1 MSTGA
6 PDILLIDDSP
16 TTADLFKYALQL
28 NQSQVTMQVV
38 YDGQAALDMLFD
50 SEQATSTPLPQL
62 ILLDMH
68 LPRLDGLEVLAQLR
82 ANERTRRV
90 PVLIYSGSDAQE
102 AKAEAMQH
110 GANGYVCKPAGFK
123 DTCAMIKRIED
134 EWLKRAD

>member
-1 MSTGA
+1 MSTDA

-28 NQSQVTMQVV
+28 NKSQVTMQVV

-50 SEQATSTPLPQL
+50 NEQAAATPLPQL

-68 LPRLDGLEVLAQLR
+68 LPRLDGLEVLTQLR
-82 ANERTRRV
+82 ANERTRQV
-90 PVLIYSGSDAQE
+90 TVLIYSGSDAQE
-102 AKAEAMQH
+102 AKAEAMRH

-123 DTCAMIKRIED
+123 DTCAMIKQIED
-134 EWLKRAD
+134 EWLKRTD